1 MILLD
6 PTSAIH
12 DLAGRSGS
20 ADSVVRFAAQDLIYI
35 AIAALALLWIRRQ
48 GLRAG
53 LGAGGG
59 LLVAIVVGSVI
70 SAAWNRPR
78 PFVGHFTPLFA
89 HDPDASFPS
98 DHLLALG
105 AVTAGAWFGWRLLG
119 GLLAIIAAVVAFAR
133 VYAGVHY
140 IEDVL
145 GGFAIGAL
153 CGVLVW
159 YVLAIVM
166 PLVDRVDAE
175 LQRRGLRP
183 RFADGPS
190 P

>member
-1 MILLD
+1 VILD

-12 DLAGRSGS
+12 DFAGRSGT
-20 ADSVVRFAAQDLIYI
+20 ADSLVRFAAQNLIYF
-35 AIAALALLWIRRQ
+35 AVAALALLWIRRD

-53 LGAGGG
+53 LAAVGGV
-59 LLVAIVVGSVI
+59 LLAIVVGSIIGVL
-70 SAAWNRPR
+70 WDRPR

-89 HDPDASFPS
+89 HDADASFPS
-98 DHLLALG
+98 DHLLFLG
-105 AVTAGAWFGWRLLG
+105 ALTAGAWLGWRPLG
-119 GLLAIIAAVVAFAR
+119 VLAGIISVVVGFAR

-145 GGFAIGAL
+145 GGFVIGILCAI
-153 CGVLVW
+153 LVW
-159 YVLAIVM
+159 HLLAVVM

-183 RFADGPS
+183 RFADRPS